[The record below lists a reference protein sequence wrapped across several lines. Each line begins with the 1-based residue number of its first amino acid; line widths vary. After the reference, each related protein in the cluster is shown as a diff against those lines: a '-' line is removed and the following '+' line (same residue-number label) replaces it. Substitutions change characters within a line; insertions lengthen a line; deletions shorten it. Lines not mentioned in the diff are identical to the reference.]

1 MTSNPSNEWQDISSA
16 PKDGTWIQAFDGS
29 RQEFVRWGG
38 GTWETSAR
46 FTFDATH
53 WKYSSSPT
61 NQPVEAAKD
70 SVCRNCGGNGFPME
84 FIPGRLGMRRSSKP
98 CYKCGGTG
106 QPKDP
111 AAQTPEA
118 EFAEN
123 MGAIADTLASA
134 NVPDRTEGEGP
145 YEVERYERLPKT
157 DETGPWYVVTRNGA
171 PAMELEDWCEHVPDQ
186 ENDHPGKGE
195 DWAKLYAEST
205 RRQANAAYA
214 EGQAS
219 THPRIEHLERIE
231 VAAKAVVKSANQTGV
246 VLVRRMG
253 DQLAPWAVDVEP
265 MFKGTLDDLAAL
277 LDDEGDGTE

>member
-1 MTSNPSNEWQDISSA
+1 MSNPSNEWQDISSA
-16 PKDGTWIQAFDGS
+16 PKDGTVVLLYQFDDVDAANGDDPHVYDTAYFHKGYWRS
-29 RQEFVRWGG
+29 TNGG
-38 GTWETSAR
+38 VLDLWEKV
-46 FTFDATH
+46 TH
-53 WKYSSSPT
+53 WKPVGPPPD
-61 NQPVEAAKD
+61 QPVEAAKD

-145 YEVERYERLPKT
+145 YFAGAAIRLPNRGNPDLPHTWYHHIVKDDEVEVL
-157 DETGPWYVVTRNGA
+157 
-171 PAMELEDWCEHVPDQ
+171 
-186 ENDHPGKGE
+186 
-195 DWAKLYAEST
+195 
-205 RRQANAAYA
+205 NAAHA

-219 THPRIEHLERIE
+219 TQQNRDAAYARAYNDGHFHGRDTANSELQRLLRIE
-231 VAAKAVVKSANQTGV
+231 VAAKETARVWTQPTTRAQ
-246 VLVRRMG
+246 LVEKI
-253 DQLAPWAVDVEP
+253 DNLV
-265 MFKGTLDDLAAL
+265 AL
-277 LDDEGDGTE
+277 LDDEGDGAK